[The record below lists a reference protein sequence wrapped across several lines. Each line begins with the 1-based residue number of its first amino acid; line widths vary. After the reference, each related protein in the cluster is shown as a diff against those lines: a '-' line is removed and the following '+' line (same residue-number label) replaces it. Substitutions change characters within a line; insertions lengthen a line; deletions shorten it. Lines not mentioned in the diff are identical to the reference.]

1 MLCKFAGTTPLAL
14 NLKVS
19 ENSAN
24 TSRNF
29 FLYKIGK
36 NIEKY
41 QELSFGHGIK
51 L

>member
-1 MLCKFAGTTPLAL
+1 MLCKFAGTTPLTL

-19 ENSAN
+19 ENSAYI
-24 TSRNF
+24 SRNF

-36 NIEKY
+36 NTEKY